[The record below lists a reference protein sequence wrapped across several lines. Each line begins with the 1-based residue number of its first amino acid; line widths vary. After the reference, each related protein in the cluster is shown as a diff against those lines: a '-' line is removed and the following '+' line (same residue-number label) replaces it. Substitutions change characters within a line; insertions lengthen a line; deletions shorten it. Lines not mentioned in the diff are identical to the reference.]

1 MKALWMFPGQGTQK
15 AGMLTNVEADYL
27 NKVKMITNIDLKDN
41 IEGYHSTVQIQLSIL
56 ILQIYQIDK
65 LNSLG
70 WTPSIV
76 AGNSLGTFSAA
87 YAAGIITMEDVI
99 ELVSIRAKM
108 MEKLYPSGY
117 GMGVVI
123 GLEREDLGAVINS
136 LQAKN
141 EIVFLAS
148 QNAEMQNTI
157 SGERRAI
164 TEVLAIARKMGAT
177 KVQLLDVPTPSHS
190 PLMKKI
196 SDKVEELVGKMKL
209 NSPSCLYFAN
219 YSGHS
224 ETSLNKIRYDLS
236 HNLEYPVLWNS
247 MMDIGLEYRPD
258 VSVEFSPG
266 DILTG
271 ILEKKV
277 KSIQS
282 IKLNYLSVED
292 ADYILSK
299 LKRGFKK

>member
-1 MKALWMFPGQGTQK
+1 
-15 AGMLTNVEADYL
+15 Y
-27 NKVKMITNIDLKDN
+27 
-41 IEGYHSTVQIQLSIL
+41 STVQIQLSIL

-108 MEKLYPSGY
+108 MEKLYPSGF

-136 LQAKN
+136 LQTKN

-164 TEVLAIARKMGAT
+164 TKVLAIARKMGAT

-196 SDKVEELVGKMKL
+196 SDKVEKLVGKMKL

-224 ETSLNKIRYDLS
+224 ETSLDKIRYDLS

-258 VSVEFSPG
+258 ISVEFSPG

-277 KSIQS
+277 KLIQS
-282 IKLNYLSVED
+282 VKLNYLSVED

>member
-1 MKALWMFPGQGTQK
+1 MKKLKALWMFPGQGTQK
-15 AGMLTNVEADYL
+15 AGMLTNVEAEYL

-164 TEVLAIARKMGAT
+164 TKVLAIARKMGAT
-177 KVQLLDVPTPSHS
+177 KV
-190 PLMKKI
+190 
-196 SDKVEELVGKMKL
+196 
-209 NSPSCLYFAN
+209 
-219 YSGHS
+219 
-224 ETSLNKIRYDLS
+224 
-236 HNLEYPVLWNS
+236 
-247 MMDIGLEYRPD
+247 
-258 VSVEFSPG
+258 
-266 DILTG
+266 
-271 ILEKKV
+271 
-277 KSIQS
+277 
-282 IKLNYLSVED
+282 
-292 ADYILSK
+292 
-299 LKRGFKK
+299 